1 MNYKC
6 IYFFTILST
15 LMLPLSIQAQSNKGI
30 NFQAIARNN
39 NGQILPNKLLNV
51 RISIKTDTNSIKNE
65 YQEMMPVTTNA
76 LGLFTIM
83 VGVLE
88 NNKNI
93 TVGPFE
99 NINWS
104 KTEKYLQIEVDTL
117 GDFSFINMGM
127 QKINYVPFSFY
138 ADNVG
143 AQKING
149 IIGLTQ
155 GGTGFDNLKDLK
167 EFLAIDK
174 INNTYDSLKPAS
186 TVVTGLLA
194 TKLNSADTSKLSAR
208 INLKLNSTDTLSL
221 SNRINQKL
229 NSVDTLS
236 LSNRIKLVTKTDT
249 SSLSTRIDSKLNKV
263 DTASLSNRINKK
275 INIGEIAAADISM
288 ALGYTPIRDDYG
300 SFYDTAAQPAL
311 VSTAT
316 ALKFSYMSFANN
328 ITVTNNTSGL
338 PTKITVLH
346 AGIYNVR
353 YAIQLLKN
361 DVGADIAS
369 VWIRRNG
376 SAYLNT
382 NVNFNITGSGIK
394 NMLTGAYYVDLGAN
408 DYVELYYSIKNSNSI
423 PTGTLTQLTPSRPA
437 TPSVLLTIDR
447 VN

>member
-1 MNYKC
+1 MKKIYCC
-6 IYFFTILST
+6 ILIILFKMCLSST
-15 LMLPLSIQAQSNKGI
+15 IQAQSNKGI

-39 NGQILPNKLLNV
+39 SGSSIPNKLLNIRV
-51 RISIKTDTNSIKNE
+51 SIKVDTASTKIE
-65 YQEMMPVTTNA
+65 YQEIVPITTNA
-76 LGLFTIM
+76 LGLFTIV
-83 VGVLE
+83 VGQLE
-88 NNKNI
+88 ANK
-93 TVGPFE
+93 TVTLGPFE

-104 KTEKYLQIEVDTL
+104 KAEKYLQIEVDTL
-117 GDFSFINMGM
+117 GDLNFINMGT

-143 AQKING
+143 AQNING
-149 IIGLTQ
+149 IIGLSQ
-155 GGTGFDNLKDLK
+155 GGTGLDNLSDLK
-167 EFLAIDK
+167 ALLSIDK
-174 INNTYDSLKPAS
+174 IDNTPDSLKPTSAL
-186 TVVTGLLA
+186 VTTALNK
-194 TKLNSADTSKLSAR
+194 KLNALDTLKLSAR

-221 SNRINQKL
+221 SNRIKL
-229 NSVDTLS
+229 
-236 LSNRIKLVTKTDT
+236 IAKTDT
-249 SSLSTRIDSKLNKV
+249 SFLSSRIDSKLNKV

-275 INIGEIAAADISM
+275 ISIGEVTAKDIAT
-288 ALGYTPIRDDYG
+288 ALGYAPIRDDYG

-316 ALKFSYMSFANN
+316 ALKFPIIGFSNN
-328 ITVTNNTSGL
+328 ITVSNNSSL
-338 PTKITVLH
+338 APTKITVLH
-346 AGIYNVR
+346 AGIYNVK

-394 NMLTGAYYVDLGAN
+394 NMLTGSYYVELSSN

-423 PTGTLTQLTPSRPA
+423 ATGSIAQLTPSRPA

-447 VN
+447 IN